1 MAKMTRKELL
11 NAPDEFLTTTSS
23 IVKLIKENPVRIA
36 TIAAIIVILITSTFG
51 FYYWKTNRERSAMLA
66 YNNAYNNSQMTLQVM
81 QNYADTKAGKLSKL
95 RLAVMAYN
103 ENDYTMALDH
113 AQEFINGWGKEDIFY
128 WDGILVMAASYMGQD
143 ATDKALPLLNDCVE
157 NAPEH
162 IKDQA
167 LFYKARVLMSAGKQE
182 EAKEALM
189 KISDQ
194 NQDIAKI
201 SLAQLE
207 NYTRETTD
215 AEQ

>member
-66 YNNAYNNSQMTLQVM
+66 YNNAYNNPQLTLQVM

-113 AQEFINGWGKEDIFY
+113 AQEFINGWGQEDIFY

-143 ATDKALPLLNDCVE
+143 APDKALPLLNDCVE

-167 LFYKARVLMSAGKQE
+167 LFYKARTLMSTGKQE